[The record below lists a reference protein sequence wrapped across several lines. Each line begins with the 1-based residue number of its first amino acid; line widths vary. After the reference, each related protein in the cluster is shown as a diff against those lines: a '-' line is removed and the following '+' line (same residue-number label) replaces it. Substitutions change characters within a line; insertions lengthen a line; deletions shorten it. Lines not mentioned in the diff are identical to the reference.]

1 MFGFLILYT
10 VPSIY
15 FYITYTNSLWT
26 NQVEIHWTIAPKAG
40 EMKSMLHNLHVGI
53 IDEKKKFHRCHDNA
67 TYAFDFFHRTTKC
80 AFNRD
85 V

>member
-53 IDEKKKFHRCHDNA
+53 IDEKKNFIVAMTTPHMPLI
-67 TYAFDFFHRTTKC
+67 FFTEQPNVHLI
-80 AFNRD
+80 
-85 V
+85 